1 MGANPYDP
9 LTTTNSQKEL
19 TMADANLKSSSPVT
33 ERFMACESATRW
45 TDYPLHRTP
54 PTQRP
59 IPRIR
64 LMGRWLE
71 QAGFKP
77 DSRVCVHVED
87 GKLIITPA

>member
-1 MGANPYDP
+1 
-9 LTTTNSQKEL
+9 
-19 TMADANLKSSSPVT
+19 MADANLKSSSSVT
-33 ERFMACESATRW
+33 ERFMACESAMRW
-45 TDYPLHRTP
+45 TDI
-54 PTQRP
+54 PTYLASPRQRP

-64 LMGRWLE
+64 LMGHWLE